1 MDTWASMVA
10 SLPGTGRGWDWE
22 TRPVPAGRAGR
33 NLPVVLASLDWSTA
47 ATLATAL
54 GTLVL
59 AIATFAAVR
68 SANRSARISEAA
80 YRANLR
86 PVLVTSRLNDP
97 IQKMRWMD
105 DHWATVGGSQAVVE
119 VVDGNM
125 YMAVS
130 LRNVGTGLA
139 VPIGWDLTEGTRH
152 ATDPHDDPATF
163 RMQTR
168 DLYIASGDL
177 GFWQAAIRDRDDADY
192 GWLCRTIASGET
204 FTLDLLYGDSE
215 GGQRTVTRFGMIPVH
230 VDDGTRWFP
239 STARH
244 WNLDRPD
251 PR

>member
-1 MDTWASMVA
+1 M
-10 SLPGTGRGWDWE
+10 
-22 TRPVPAGRAGR
+22 PAGRAGR
-33 NLPVVLASLDWSTA
+33 NLLVVLATFDWSTA
-47 ATLATAL
+47 ATLATAV

-68 SANRSARISEAA
+68 SANRATGISEAA
-80 YRANLR
+80 YRAGLR
-86 PVLVTSRLNDP
+86 PVLVASRLEDP
-97 IQKMRWMD
+97 VQKIRWMD
-105 DHWATVGGSQAVVE
+105 DHWATVSGSQASVE

-130 LRNVGTGLA
+130 LRNVGSGLA
-139 VPIGWDLTEGTRH
+139 VPIGWSLMQGTN
-152 ATDPHDDPATF
+152 DGSVPHLEPDQF

-168 DLYIASGDL
+168 DLYIASGDF
-177 GFWQAAIRDRDDADY
+177 GFWQAAIRDSDDADY
-192 GWLCRTIASGET
+192 GWLCRTISGAEA

-215 GGQRTVTRFGMIPVH
+215 GGQRTVTRYGMIPLRI
-230 VDDGTRWFP
+230 DDSTRWYP